1 MILSASSPQVA
12 SSNFSRGL
20 FGKLRRSLL
29 STHAAPL
36 GVPREPSPEGRS
48 LRLRLRAQPRRPWV
62 IQASD
67 RSAHCCLAQTL
78 GLAAPY

>member
-1 MILSASSPQVA
+1 MILCLQPASRQQQLFKRTVLKTPQKSPLYTRCTAGGPEGAQ
-12 SSNFSRGL
+12 
-20 FGKLRRSLL
+20 
-29 STHAAPL
+29 
-36 GVPREPSPEGRS
+36 PEGRS
-48 LRLRLRAQPRRPWV
+48 LRLRLRDQPRRTWV